1 MIHIQFEK
9 YTARRCY
16 LLHECIAHQARKRE
30 IKYLNDGSRFQLQ
43 SKPPGIHIKARS
55 S

>member
-1 MIHIQFEK
+1 MIGIQFET
-9 YTARRCY
+9 YTARRRY

-30 IKYLNDGSRFQLQ
+30 IRYLNNGSHFQLQ